1 MKNVCVLIFLLCSLH
16 ILLCSA
22 FNLEDRLPI
31 IKVGPPGSLF
41 GLSVALHH
49 VTEDVTNLD
58 DAVMLVG
65 APTADAEGY
74 HSDDSYKPGAL
85 FKCGVNMNEGDCQ
98 SIVIDDAANSL
109 QVNNSNQWL
118 GVVVRPQKPGG
129 KVAVCA
135 HKFTIRGGGGSRGII
150 WEAELGRCYVLKNN
164 LQPIDFQSQHIP
176 CIGKLDPDGSYTQAF
191 YGYSQAGTS
200 VAFADDVDEDI
211 VFGMPGPLHWTGAVY
226 SNELQAQS
234 FFPVELWSD
243 DGDVK
248 GSIHQNSYMGF
259 SLDTG
264 RLYGRFINYVAG
276 APRANDTGSVVVFEK
291 EEDGVAKV
299 LTMKEILQGENLA
312 SSFGYD
318 VKVVDITGDGRED
331 LLVGAPQYYDK
342 EKRYGGAVYIYV
354 NKGLSKIGPT
364 PTKILYGDVDSS
376 FGNSISTLGD
386 INMDGTNDIAIG
398 APGADKGSG
407 AVYIF
412 HGNPD
417 PNLGVYE
424 EPAQVIHAYNLTT
437 SGLVNFNITG
447 FGYSLDGGLDMDMNE
462 YPDLLV
468 GSLSEVAVMYRS
480 RPIINVYASIKTS
493 VNKINLNPDA
503 NEHTVAYTS
512 PVTGITYQ
520 LITFNAIVCMNYT
533 STPVSFNEAVN
544 MEFTARIDS
553 ERLENDLRSRGTFS
567 PTNLQQD
574 SITQMLKL
582 KPQSSR
588 QSVCVTLPVYISH
601 EVQDKL
607 SPIQLDLSF
616 NVLEEAIPTT
626 TGVMISLNKYPV
638 LNNQVAR
645 HDVTNVQ
652 ISKDCGPDEICRSQ
666 IMMNANYV
674 VKYKG
679 SDDWVALEP
688 GNLGVPTLLLGTEEE
703 IGLRVNIANPTPGE
717 DAHQAKLRM
726 YLPPI
731 LNYVGLDKVNAT
743 GTNIGCTTVDNNASF
758 VECSLGNPLET
769 DSRITAIVKLENDER
784 LYKTNGFV
792 IQLQV
797 LTSSLQPGHDDNV
810 TYPVNVRVQAKIMID
825 GYTNVDQVRFG
836 GEVVGESAVKVPQ
849 DAGTYITHGYE
860 VINAG
865 TSKIDD
871 VYVNITW
878 PQVIHNGKWLLYLI
892 DTQVTGSGATNE
904 TICRVPTDRTNPL
917 NLKYRSSGATRRKR
931 EAGGPEDKVSQVV
944 SPPTSSHKTLKCD
957 ETADSAKCV
966 YFLCYLG
973 TLEKL
978 RKVDINLRAVVWNST
993 FLEEYNGVGEIR
1005 VFSKAEVVVTGTN
1018 IQYSP
1023 TSVVVDE
1030 VATSVLSEEVI
1041 APQQEVKLW
1050 IIVVATLAG
1059 VILLVIIV
1067 LLLWRCG
1074 FFERRRMV
1082 SNPRTHKARRS
1093 RNVKDDDVSSNRIL
1107 QHQTSWQKY
1116 GPSN

>member
-1 MKNVCVLIFLLCSLH
+1 
-16 ILLCSA
+16 
-22 FNLEDRLPI
+22 I

-49 VTEDVTNLD
+49 VTEDVTNLN

-74 HSDDSYKPGAL
+74 HSEDSYKPGAL
-85 FKCGVNMNEGDCQ
+85 FKCGVNMNKNGCQ

-164 LQPIDFQSQHIP
+164 LQPIEFQSQHIP
-176 CIGKLDPDGSYTQAF
+176 CIGGYDVII
-191 YGYSQAGTS
+191 YSQAGTS

-211 VFGMPGPLHWTGAVY
+211 VFGMPGPLHWTGCISVY

-291 EEDGVAKV
+291 EGVAKV

-318 VKVVDITGDGRED
+318 VKVIDITGDGRED

-342 EKRYGGAVYIYV
+342 EERYGGAVYIYV

-386 INMDGTNDIAIG
+386 INMDGTNDVAIG

-424 EPAQVIHAYNLTT
+424 EPAQLID
-437 SGLVNFNITG
+437 FNVTG

-480 RPIINVYASIKTS
+480 RPIINVYASIKAS
-493 VNKINLNPDA
+493 VKKINLNPDA

-533 STPVSFNEAVN
+533 STPISFDEAVN
-544 MEFTARIDS
+544 MDFTARIDS

-567 PTNLQQD
+567 PTNLQQN

-607 SPIQLDLSF
+607 SPIQLDLTF
-616 NVLEEAIPTT
+616 NVLEEAIPPTT
-626 TGVMISLNKYPV
+626 NVMIPLNKYPV
-638 LNNQVAR
+638 LNNQVPR

-666 IMMNANYV
+666 IMMSANYV

-679 SDDWVALEP
+679 SEDWVTLKP

-743 GTNIGCTTVDNNASF
+743 PQGTNIGCTTVGNNASF

-797 LTSSLQPGHDDNV
+797 LTITNSSSLQPGHDDNV

-836 GEVVGESAVKVPQ
+836 GEIVGESAVNVPQ

-865 TSKIDD
+865 TSKIED

-892 DTQVTGSGATNE
+892 DTQVTGLGATNE
-904 TICRVPTDRTNPL
+904 TICHVPTKQTNPL

-931 EAGGPEDKVSQVV
+931 EAGANHAGPENKVSPVV

-957 ETADSAKCV
+957 EAADSAKCV
-966 YFLCYLG
+966 FFLCYLG

-993 FLEEYNGVGEIR
+993 FL
-1005 VFSKAEVVVTGTN
+1005 
-1018 IQYSP
+1018 
-1023 TSVVVDE
+1023 
-1030 VATSVLSEEVI
+1030 
-1041 APQQEVKLW
+1041 
-1050 IIVVATLAG
+1050 
-1059 VILLVIIV
+1059 
-1067 LLLWRCG
+1067 
-1074 FFERRRMV
+1074 
-1082 SNPRTHKARRS
+1082 
-1093 RNVKDDDVSSNRIL
+1093 
-1107 QHQTSWQKY
+1107 
-1116 GPSN
+1116 